1 MLEGKLLQ
9 LEDEM
14 HSGGIGAIAVWVCGA
29 SLDSKFKGDDYQPV
43 NDILMK
49 NWGLVFAV
57 SFLHRVL

>member
-14 HSGGIGAIAVWVCGA
+14 DSDGIGTIAVWVCRA
-29 SLDSKFKGDDYQPV
+29 SLDSKLKGDYYQPV

-49 NWGLVFAV
+49 NWGLVFTI
-57 SFLHRVL
+57 S